1 VLVEFLQHADREHAH
16 QLPKQWGWRMFS
28 AGTGGVVVLLGIF
41 SLAGRRRK
49 NRCVNQ
55 DIYDRQVKSE

>member
-1 VLVEFLQHADREHAH
+1 DHSRQMPREIG
-16 QLPKQWGWRMFS
+16 LRMFS
-28 AGTGGVVVLLGIF
+28 AGVGGVIVLAGIF

-55 DIYDRQVKSE
+55 DIYDRQIRSE